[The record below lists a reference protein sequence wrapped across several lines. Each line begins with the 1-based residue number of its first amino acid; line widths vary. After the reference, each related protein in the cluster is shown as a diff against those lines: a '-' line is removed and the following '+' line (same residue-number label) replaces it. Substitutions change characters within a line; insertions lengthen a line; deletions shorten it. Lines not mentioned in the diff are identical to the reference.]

1 MKKTYLLA
9 PLALVAVLVGC
20 EQQANEQA
28 TTDTQV
34 ESTLENAQETAK
46 EGAEQAMDSAE
57 SAIDSAE
64 NTVSEM
70 VDHHNA
76 KLSLDWNGTYQGVV
90 PCADCEGIDTT
101 LTLNQ
106 DKTYSLTKAYLGKEG
121 EALKEEGTF
130 TWDETGSVVIL
141 EGLTDSPNHFFVAEN
156 QVIMQDMNGETI
168 EGDLA
173 EMYHLKKQ

>member
-1 MKKTYLLA
+1 MKKAFVLA

-20 EQQANEQA
+20 EQQANDKPA
-28 TTDTQV
+28 TETQV
-34 ESTLENAQETAK
+34 ESAVENVQA
-46 EGAEQAMDSAE
+46 GAEQAMDSAE
-57 SAIDSAE
+57 NAVDAAGDAV
-64 NTVSEM
+64 NEM

-106 DKTYSLTKAYLGKEG
+106 DNTYILSKTYLGKQG
-121 EALKEEGTF
+121 EAFKESGTF
-130 TWDETGSVVIL
+130 KWDETGSVVIL